1 MQPLLP
7 DHWTRDNALQYATF
21 VRNPARS
28 CIYCCYVDVKPGKR
42 SPGRSLGC
50 LHPKTLY
57 GQAGEGKD
65 CCSFVREPGADDEV
79 EGVRSA
85 GSGVG

>member
-1 MQPLLP
+1 MIGE
-7 DHWTRDNALQYATF
+7 HWNTSNALQYATF

-28 CIYCCYVDVKPGKR
+28 CIYCHFVDVKDGKR

-50 LHPKTLY
+50 LHPKALY

-65 CCSFVREPGADDEV
+65 CCSFLRETGSDDDL
-79 EGVRSA
+79 
-85 GSGVG
+85 